1 MTSKPWLLAVP
12 VFCAACAG
20 SQANQMTEK
29 QMARIERHEDTQIE
43 TVDKQMDKRQAIVD
57 ENFAAQKDA
66 VSDSNRP
73 DAERSAKMLDEAK
86 DRSDYHVQTR
96 AELDK
101 LAVRIKAAQEK
112 VKVLGPKAPD
122 PVRRELSKISTEQ
135 STLQEQLAEM
145 TEAAP
150 TGWEAV
156 KSTMDDRIS
165 ELDTR
170 LSDVTSAID
179 DAAG

>member
-1 MTSKPWLLAVP
+1 MARKHWLLAVP

-20 SQANQMTEK
+20 SQASQMTEK
-29 QMARIERHEDTQIE
+29 QMARIERHEDTQIK
-43 TVDKQMDKRQAIVD
+43 TVEKQTDKRQATID
-57 ENFAAQKDA
+57 KNFEAERQAL
-66 VSDSNRP
+66 SGGNMP
-73 DAERSAKMLDEAK
+73 DADRSAKMLDEAK

-112 VKVLGPKAPD
+112 VRVLGPKAPD
-122 PVRRELSKISTEQ
+122 PVRQELNKIATER

-150 TGWEAV
+150 SGWEV
-156 KSTMDDRIS
+156 TKSTMDDRIS
-165 ELDTR
+165 NLDTR
-170 LSDVTSAID
+170 LSDLTSAID

>member
-1 MTSKPWLLAVP
+1 MTSKQWLLAVP
-12 VFCAACAG
+12 MFCAACAG

-29 QMARIERHEDTQIE
+29 QMARIEMHEDTQIE
-43 TVDKQMDKRQAIVD
+43 TVDKQADKRQAIVD
-57 ENFAAQKDA
+57 KNFAAQKEA
-66 VSDSNRP
+66 VSDRP

-112 VKVLGPKAPD
+112 VKVLGPKAPE
-122 PVRRELSKISTEQ
+122 PVRQELSKISTEQ

-145 TEAAP
+145 TDAAP
-150 TGWEAV
+150 TGWDEV

-165 ELDTR
+165 NLDSR
-170 LSDVTSAID
+170 LSDLSSAID
-179 DAAG
+179 DAAS

>member
-1 MTSKPWLLAVP
+1 MTSKHWLLAMP
-12 VFCAACAG
+12 VICAACAG

-29 QMARIERHEDTQIE
+29 QLARIEKQADTQIE
-43 TVDKQMDKRQAIVD
+43 TVDKRTDKRQAII
-57 ENFAAQKDA
+57 EKNFAAQKEA
-66 VSDSNRP
+66 MSGGDSP
-73 DAERSAKMLDEAK
+73 EAERSAKMLDEAK

-112 VKVLGPKAPD
+112 MKVLGAAAPE
-122 PVRRELSKISTEQ
+122 PARQELSQISTEQ

-145 TEAAP
+145 TEAEP
-150 TGWEAV
+150 STWEET

-165 ELDTR
+165 NLDTR

-179 DAAG
+179 DAAS